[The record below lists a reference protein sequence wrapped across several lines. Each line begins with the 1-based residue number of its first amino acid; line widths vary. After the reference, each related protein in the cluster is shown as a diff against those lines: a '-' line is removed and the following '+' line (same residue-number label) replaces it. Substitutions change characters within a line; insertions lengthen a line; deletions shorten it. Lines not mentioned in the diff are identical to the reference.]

1 MSGMSELF
9 PKVVKLVHSQDEAI
23 KTFAVRTLANLCFNH
38 GTSNAPLVGTF
49 ELIAYPRNRRKQNTH
64 R

>member
-1 MSGMSELF
+1 MSGLNELF

-38 GTSNAPLVGTF
+38 GTSNTFLPLLF
-49 ELIAYPRNRRKQNTH
+49 KLMH
-64 R
+64 LS